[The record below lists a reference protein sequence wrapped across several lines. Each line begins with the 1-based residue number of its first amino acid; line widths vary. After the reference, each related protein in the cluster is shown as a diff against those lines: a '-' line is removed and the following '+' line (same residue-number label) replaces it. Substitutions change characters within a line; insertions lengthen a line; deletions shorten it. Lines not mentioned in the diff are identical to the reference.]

1 MKEFFKHY
9 GQTVILLLSIIIGAI
24 IGLIWK
30 EGATV
35 LSPFGD
41 IFLNLMFVI
50 IVPLVFLT
58 ISTSIA
64 RIKQPKRLGKIMGS
78 IVLVIVITSII
89 AVVVGLLSTFFVK
102 LVNVEDGKAIL
113 ESLENSSEEVEAE
126 EAEQAEELNILERT
140 VSAITVSDFTG
151 LLSKNNLIALVIFS
165 ILFGCAI
172 KMSGEKGKP
181 VQDFLESAT
190 TIIMNLLNIVMYYA
204 PIGLG
209 CYFAAL
215 VGSFGANIALGYAKT
230 FIIYLVVS
238 VLYYFIMYT
247 VYAFIAG
254 KKKGVKVFWKNAIPP
269 TVTALATCSS
279 AASIPVN
286 MEATSNMGISS
297 DIAETSI
304 PLGTN
309 LHKDG
314 SIIGS
319 VFKVMFLVCL
329 FGTNI
334 ATFGGAMQVLLVSLV
349 ATLLVTAVP
358 IGGGTI
364 SEMMILSMMGYPV
377 AALPILTIIATIIDC
392 PATVLNVVGN
402 TSSAMIVSRIV
413 DGKDCLKEEK

>member
-9 GQTVILLLSIIIGAI
+9 GQTVMLLLSIIIGAI

-64 RIKQPKRLGKIMGS
+64 RIKQPKRLGKIIGS

-113 ESLENSSEEVEAE
+113 ASLEENSEEAVEE
-126 EAEQAEELNILERT
+126 TEELNILERT

-151 LLSKNNLIALVIFS
+151 LLSKNNLIAIVIFS
-165 ILFGCAI
+165 ILFGCAV

-181 VQDFLESAT
+181 VQEFLESAT
-190 TIIMNLLNIVMYYA
+190 TIIMNLLKIIMYYA

-230 FIIYLVVS
+230 FIIYLIVS
-238 VLYYFIMYT
+238 VLYYFVIYT
-247 VYAFIAG
+247 IYAFIAG
-254 KKKGVKVFWKNAIPP
+254 KKNGVKVFWKNVIPP

-279 AASIPVN
+279 GASIPVN
-286 MEATSNMGISS
+286 MKAAGNIGISS

-334 ATFGGAMQVLLVSLV
+334 ATFGGAMQILLVSLV

-364 SEMMILSMMGYPV
+364 SEMMILSMMGYPI

-402 TSSAMIVSRIV
+402 TSSAMLVSRIV
-413 DGKDCLKEEK
+413 DGKDCLREEK

>member
-113 ESLENSSEEVEAE
+113 ASLEENSEEAVEE
-126 EAEQAEELNILERT
+126 TEELNILERT
-140 VSAITVSDFTG
+140 VSAITVSDFSG

-254 KKKGVKVFWKNAIPP
+254 KKKGVKIFWKNAIPP

-334 ATFGGAMQVLLVSLV
+334 ATFGGAMQILLVSLV

-402 TSSAMIVSRIV
+402 TSSAMLVSRIV

>member
-89 AVVVGLLSTFFVK
+89 AVVVGLLSTFFIK

-113 ESLENSSEEVEAE
+113 ASLEENSEEVVE
-126 EAEQAEELNILERT
+126 EKDELNILERT
-140 VSAITVSDFTG
+140 VFAITVSDFTG
-151 LLSKNNLIALVIFS
+151 LLSKNNLIAIVIFS

-190 TIIMNLLNIVMYYA
+190 TIIMNLLKIVMYYA

-238 VLYYFIMYT
+238 VVYYFVMYT

-254 KKKGVKVFWKNAIPP
+254 KKDGVKAFWKNVIPP
-269 TVTALATCSS
+269 TVTSLATCSS

-286 MEATSNMGISS
+286 VESAENMGISK

-334 ATFGGAMQVLLVSLV
+334 ATFSGAMQVLLVSLV

-364 SEMMILSMMGYPV
+364 SEMMILSMMGYPT

-402 TSSAMIVSRIV
+402 TSSAMLVSRTV
-413 DGKDCLKEEK
+413 DGKNWLKKEKK